1 LTGATGPTGAQGLTG
16 ATGPAGPQGL
26 TGPTGAIGPQGLTG
40 ATGPAGPQGLTGPTG
55 ATGAAGPQG
64 LTGPTGATGPQGLT
78 GPTGATGP
86 AGPQGLTGP
95 TGATGPQGLAGATG
109 PQGLTGATGAQG
121 PSGYSGPYYL
131 GKDTL
136 GGIVFYIYKGSD
148 GLQHGLIVSKIESS
162 QKWQTTGVLLGANRS
177 WDGLFN
183 YNLMSNSPAKTW
195 VQTNFSSEWY
205 IPSVD
210 ELLLLQKAKFHVN
223 QTLLNSGNTILSFA
237 NYWSSTELS
246 MSQSVRVGFLGGVPS
261 QIGKTTM
268 NIVRPIK
275 SF

>member
-1 LTGATGPTGAQGLTG
+1 MTG

-26 TGPTGAIGPQGLTG
+26 TGATGPAGPQGPQGLTG

-55 ATGAAGPQG
+55 ATGPV
-64 LTGPTGATGPQGLT
+64 
-78 GPTGATGP
+78 GP

-109 PQGLTGATGAQG
+109 PQGLTGATGAQGPIGLTGPQG

-162 QKWQTTGVLLGANRS
+162 QRWQSTGVLLGANRS

-183 YNLMSNSPAKTW
+183 YNLMNNSPAKTW
-195 VQTNFSSEWY
+195 VQSNFTSEWY

-210 ELLLLQKAKFHVN
+210 ELILLQKSKFHVN
-223 QTLLNSGNTILSFA
+223 QALLNGGHTILSFA

-246 MSQSVRVGFLGGVPS
+246 MSQSVRVAFLGGVPS
-261 QIGKTTM
+261 ANGKTIL
-268 NIVRPIK
+268 NFIRPIK